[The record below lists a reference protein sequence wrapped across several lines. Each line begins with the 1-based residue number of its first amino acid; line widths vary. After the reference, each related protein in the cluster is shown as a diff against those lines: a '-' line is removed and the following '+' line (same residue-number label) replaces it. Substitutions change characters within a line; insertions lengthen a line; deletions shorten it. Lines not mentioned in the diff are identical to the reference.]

1 MNSPSEDTSVHVQR
15 GDCSYK
21 LPKQNTSAI
30 QIATEFLRL
39 FFLPP
44 PFSKVSTL
52 IYTTSLPSSLP
63 YTWTVDG
70 VC

>member
-1 MNSPSEDTSVHVQR
+1 MNSLSEDTSVHVQ
-15 GDCSYK
+15 GGIHLYK